1 MVLCTCQIIHY
12 FFVKPIYPS
21 LSSEIISVERYAFR
35 GGEEG
40 ETGFLGHPITTTTL
54 LHNDRCTVDL
64 SLYNLGSDCA
74 VPALYICT
82 MCLTLLNSSIT
93 LMAIQV
99 LHYTNCSRYTMV
111 SFTQRLG
118 SCSSN
123 LPQAPFIHT
132 AQGNLFCAI

>member
-12 FFVKPIYPS
+12 FFLVKPIYLS

-35 GGEEG
+35 GGWG
-40 ETGFLGHPITTTTL
+40 GFMGHPITTTTL

-118 SCSSN
+118 SCLSN
-123 LPQAPFIHT
+123 LPQAHFIHT
-132 AQGNLFCAI
+132 AQGSSLFCAT